1 MPVFVVEM
9 MFGVKNEPDEL
20 LHKGVAVVGGVRTAV
35 AVKYGEVQH
44 VVVYPGDAEAVL
56 VLLPKA
62 QNGR

>member
-1 MPVFVVEM
+1 